1 MSKNIENA
9 VYNEKILSGLPW
21 SGVVKKGQT
30 FRIVDLEGCQ
40 AVDTLFYNANNFDE
54 KYSLGTKYSSK
65 CVTCY
70 I

>member
-54 KYSLGTKYSSK
+54 KYSK
-65 CVTCY
+65 
-70 I
+70 